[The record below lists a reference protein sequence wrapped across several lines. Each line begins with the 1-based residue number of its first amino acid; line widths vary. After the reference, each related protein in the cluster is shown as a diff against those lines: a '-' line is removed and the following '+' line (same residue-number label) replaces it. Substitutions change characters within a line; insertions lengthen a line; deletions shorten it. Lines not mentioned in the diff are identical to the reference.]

1 MTRYKDTTFRL
12 AKDLEEALDDER
24 YKISTQNI
32 WRHESRRSSWPFLD
46 IISGD
51 RKISELFRPSIAIA
65 RYTHKSFGF
74 SHVSYIVLQAMLRS
88 VWEKRP

>member
-1 MTRYKDTTFRL
+1 MTNAIRFPL
-12 AKDLEEALDDER
+12 
-24 YKISTQNI
+24 KIFGGTNPVGHHGRFSTLSPEI
-32 WRHESRRSSWPFLD
+32 E
-46 IISGD
+46 
-51 RKISELFRPSIAIA
+51 KISELFRPSIAIA